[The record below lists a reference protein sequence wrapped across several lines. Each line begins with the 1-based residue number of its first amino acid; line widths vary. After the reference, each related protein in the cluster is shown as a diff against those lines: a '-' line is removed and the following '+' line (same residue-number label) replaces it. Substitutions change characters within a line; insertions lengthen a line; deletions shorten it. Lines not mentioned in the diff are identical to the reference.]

1 VVLALDPASEKELD
15 DIGDDVLKD
24 AVDRV
29 RTDPSG
35 QREPR
40 HKYANKFRNANRY
53 VNVGGRDI
61 WEFKTSKYRGLFTI
75 AKGSKGDGI
84 FFIPVKGTRFM
95 TLGVCPWHKG
105 K

>member
-1 VVLALDPASEKELD
+1 MLALDPASQAELR
-15 DIGDDVLKD
+15 DIGDDTLTH

-29 RTDPSG
+29 RSDPSG

-40 HKYANKFRNANRY
+40 HRFARRFRNASQY
-53 VNVGGRDI
+53 VNTGGRDV
-61 WEFKTSKYRGLFTI
+61 WEFKTSKYRGLFVI
-75 AKGSKGDGI
+75 AKGASGNGI
-84 FFIPVKGTRFM
+84 FFIPVKGERFM